1 MLAQDDPSI
10 PASFQKLLAPLETHG
25 VRQWME
31 GKFGPPDRD
40 ALIHLCKF
48 GYFTGLLSKA
58 QIAIYLKLDRPALK
72 KLLRAWYDDHR
83 RKGCGT
89 C

>member
-1 MLAQDDPSI
+1 MLAPDDSSI
-10 PASFQKLLAPLETHG
+10 PASVQELLALLENHG
-25 VRQWME
+25 MRQWAE
-31 GKFGPPDRD
+31 GKFSHPSRE

-58 QIAIYLKLDRPALK
+58 QIASYLKLDRPDLK
-72 KLLRAWYDDHR
+72 NLLKAWYDDHR
-83 RKGCGT
+83 SKGCGT